1 MFLYCLHQIWALKW
15 RRYRSVH
22 AGHWVG
28 GALLLDRA
36 STSNLLLA
44 TFPGRLLDR
53 GPRRVVGR
61 LIRAEVRAQ
70 IVDQS
75 VVIVGI
81 DDRSPLDHLIDLL
94 RPCAFAEALLQD
106 DARLVTVQAGCG
118 GLGLDA
124 SGRLIVGGL
133 PRRRERRRKT
143 KGNTRNGNGNRSS
156 QHACARLLPAIRVQ
170 TMRHESSP
178 DRRRCTGS
186 RSDSIPG

>member
-1 MFLYCLHQIWALKW
+1 MPDTGSVALCFW
-15 RRYRSVH
+15 T
-22 AGHWVG
+22 
-28 GALLLDRA
+28 ALLPG
-36 STSNLLLA
+36 TFLLA
-44 TFPGRLLDR
+44 PFSGRLLDR

-81 DDRSPLDHLIDLL
+81 DDRSPLDHLIDFL

-106 DARLVTVQAGCG
+106 DARLVTLQAGCG
-118 GLGLDA
+118 GLGLHG
-124 SGRLIVGGL
+124 SGRQIFGGL
-133 PRRRERRRKT
+133 LRSRERRRYRQ
-143 KGNTRNGNGNRSS
+143 GNTPNGNGNRSS
-156 QHACARLLPAIRVQ
+156 QLACARLLPAIRVQ

-186 RSDSIPG
+186 RSDSIRGQRAEFVPESR